1 METGAVEFL
10 NNLKRPLWSIYCTM
24 PSHQSLLIDNIPKEL
39 SPEALLRYVLWKLSH
54 TWRMNTKDGGVLT
67 FEFDKETG
75 YVSQLPN
82 ESYGGVRFSRDKVKY
97 AYLKKIGNEYGWI
110 RRIDTSGPGCAKFP
124 EPEIP
129 DKLEKIVK
137 DAFEW
142 YDKVCLNK
150 LNMDMIFS
158 GEIS

>member
-54 TWRMNTKDGGVLT
+54 TWRMNTKYGGVLT

-75 YVSQLPN
+75 YGEDISDAILLGM
-82 ESYGGVRFSRDKVKY
+82 S
-97 AYLKKIGNEYGWI
+97 
-110 RRIDTSGPGCAKFP
+110 
-124 EPEIP
+124 EIYH
-129 DKLEKIVK
+129 E
-137 DAFEW
+137 
-142 YDKVCLNK
+142 NK
-150 LNMDMIFS
+150 
-158 GEIS
+158 